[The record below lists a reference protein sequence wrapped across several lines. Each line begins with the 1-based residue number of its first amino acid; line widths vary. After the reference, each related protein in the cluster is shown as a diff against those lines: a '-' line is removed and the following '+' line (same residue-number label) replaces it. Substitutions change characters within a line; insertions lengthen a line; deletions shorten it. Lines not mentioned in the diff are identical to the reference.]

1 MRLICTFSAY
11 EGCMRPYE
19 AHTERMRCF
28 LIQTSYMRL
37 IHDECTSY
45 LTTEMGNIVLLTRA
59 VGYEL
64 ERCALYLTAHQ
75 P

>member
-1 MRLICTFSAY
+1 MLSVVVPCGILSACYMY
-11 EGCMRPYE
+11 ELDR
-19 AHTERMRCF
+19 R
-28 LIQTSYMRL
+28 
-37 IHDECTSY
+37 TSY
-45 LTTEMGNIVLLTRA
+45 LTAEMGNIVLLTRA